1 MGLGLIGI
9 AASLYASAK
18 ENKVEEAEEE
28 EMEETERKSSIRCTY
43 PILKN

>member
-9 AASLYASAK
+9 AASLYASVK

-28 EMEETERKSSIRCTY
+28 ESTRMSKKTSIR
-43 PILKN
+43 

>member
-28 EMEETERKSSIRCTY
+28 EMEEKERKSSIRCTY